1 MRLKIVVDTRD
12 DLSSDST
19 VLRVTALDVQAC
31 RDVMHLTLVPA
42 SASALTLANEVQH
55 AVSAAL
61 FRLTK
66 DHVAAGMTPAPDK
79 ARGERAGVVMMTAG
93 ELRAAIAGL
102 ADDDEVRVLDTASG
116 VDLTLVSVE
125 GNMLEVDLTEP
136 AESDPATTA

>member
-1 MRLKIVVDTRD
+1 
-12 DLSSDST
+12 
-19 VLRVTALDVQAC
+19 
-31 RDVMHLTLVPA
+31 
-42 SASALTLANEVQH
+42 
-55 AVSAAL
+55 
-61 FRLTK
+61 
-66 DHVAAGMTPAPDK
+66 
-79 ARGERAGVVMMTAG
+79 MMTAG